1 MASTAGPD
9 SSHPALAG
17 EDPQLLFGVA
27 QDLAWRH
34 HNLPRSEHASPEQ
47 SHPCRV
53 SYSLVNSD
61 GQPIARIPLG
71 QLQQGLLQRRRDLR
85 RLLRR
90 GGISVQPS
98 RAAWYDAQQLSKS
111 IKKLPHASIALAWA
125 ISTGQPYPRTPELA
139 RLLPLGL
146 LLLLLGVIPGLVFFY
161 LLWRRWNRYQ
171 EELERLLKRW
181 RAAGSADPSTDFLIR
196 CIARSGTESH
206 S

>member
-9 SSHPALAG
+9 SNHPALPG

-47 SHPCRV
+47 SHACRV
-53 SYSLVNSD
+53 SYSLVNSN

-71 QLQQGLLQRRRDLR
+71 QLQQGLEQRRRALR

-90 GGISVQPS
+90 AGIHWKPS
-98 RAAWYDAQQLSKS
+98 RSSWYEAEEIVKA

-125 ISTGQPYPRTPELA
+125 ISTGQPYPRMPDLA

-146 LLLLLGVIPGLVFFY
+146 LLLLLGVIPGVVFLY
-161 LLWRRWNRYQ
+161 VLWRRWNRYQ

-181 RAAGSADPSTDFLIR
+181 RVAGIPDPSTHFLKS
-196 CIARSGTESH
+196 CIARPGTESH